1 MNKILLIG
9 AGGHARACIDVIEQ
23 ENKFKIAGLIDK
35 KTAYAEENLG
45 YPIIGTDEDLKQLH
59 NKYQFALVTVGQ
71 IKSPNIRINLYN
83 TLKSIG
89 YMLPVVVSNNAH
101 VSKHA
106 RIDEGTIILHGVVV
120 NAGARIGRNCIINN
134 QSLIEHDVMISDHC
148 HVATGAI
155 INGEVKVD
163 EGSFIGSGVVINHRI
178 KIGRNCVIGSG
189 FVIETNIPDNQLIK
203 N

>member
-9 AGGHARACIDVIEQ
+9 AGGHSRACIDVIEQ

-35 KTAYAEENLG
+35 KTDYTDENLG
-45 YPIIGTDEDLKQLH
+45 YPIVGTDEDLKQLR

-83 TLKSIG
+83 ILKSIG

-120 NAGARIGRNCIINN
+120 NTGARIGRNCIINN
-134 QSLIEHDVMISDHC
+134 QSLIEHDAIISDHC
-148 HVATGAI
+148 HIATGAI
-155 INGEVKVD
+155 INGEVKVG
-163 EGSFIGSGVVINHRI
+163 EGSFIGSGVVINHRV

-189 FVIETNIPDNQLIK
+189 SVIKTNIPDNQLIK

>member
-23 ENKFKIAGLIDK
+23 ENKFEIAGLIDK

-45 YPIIGTDEDLKQLH
+45 YPIIGTDEDLKQLR
-59 NKYQFALVTVGQ
+59 NMYQFALVTVGQ
-71 IKSPNIRINLYN
+71 IKSPNTRINLYS

-89 YMLPVVVSNNAH
+89 YKLPTIISNNSY
-101 VSKHA
+101 VSKHTK
-106 RIDEGTIILHGVVV
+106 IDEGTIILNGVVI
-120 NAGARIGRNCIINN
+120 NAGARIGRNCIINT

-148 HVATGAI
+148 HIATCAI
-155 INGEVKVD
+155 INGEVKVG
-163 EGSFIGSGVVINHRI
+163 EGSFIGSGVVLNHRI

-189 FVIETNIPDNQLIK
+189 SVIKTNIPDNQLIK